1 LFRVSSAVLSSQPLP
16 VPEPDGSAKTY
27 PDKLHAI
34 VDHISQLTLLETAQL
49 NELLKSKLNIPD
61 APVMPVGFAGA
72 PPTQESQ
79 GSAEAVEEKTEF
91 TVKLVKYSEDSKIK
105 LIKEVKT
112 LVEGM
117 NLVQVGACMCVWVG
131 ACGVVIVWTPER
143 GGKFAWY
150 FDRWTTQ
157 TEKNREAHNT
167 DRHTDR
173 QNRHTDR
180 QD

>member
-1 LFRVSSAVLSSQPLP
+1 MYTP
-16 VPEPDGSAKTY
+16 VY
-27 PDKLHAI
+27 
-34 VDHISQLTLLETAQL
+34 ISQ
-49 NELLKSKLNIPD
+49 SKLNIPD

-117 NLVQVGACMCVWVG
+117 NLVQAKKFVEGVPQVVQADVKKEEAERLKTALEAVG
-131 ACGVVIVWTPER
+131 GVVEVE
-143 GGKFAWY
+143 
-150 FDRWTTQ
+150 
-157 TEKNREAHNT
+157 
-167 DRHTDR
+167 
-173 QNRHTDR
+173 
-180 QD
+180 